1 MMPSELEAH
10 RRSAATE
17 IGEISYIDYGE
28 GPTALFV
35 HGVFTNALFWRNVL
49 ASVGQ
54 QRRCIAIDLPAHG
67 QTRTTDSW
75 DLSLGGMAHAL
86 VALCD
91 ALDAGPVDLVAND
104 TGGAVA
110 QIFAATNSQRLR
122 SFTLTNCDTQGNIP
136 PPDFAPVVD
145 LARQGALA
153 EAVKGLSADLALAR
167 SDAGFGSGYERP
179 DELPDEVLRAYLAP
193 LAESDQRASELQRC
207 IAQLEPGPLL
217 AVEPQLKE
225 LEVPTLLVWGTGD
238 PFFDLSWARW
248 LRDTIPGVTEIVEI
262 EGAKLF
268 FPDER
273 AADLVPHLRRHWD
286 ATTPR
291 SPGA

>member
-1 MMPSELEAH
+1 MMPNELEAY

-17 IGEISYIDYGE
+17 LGEISYLDVGE

-49 ASVGQ
+49 ADTAAR
-54 QRRCIAIDLPAHG
+54 RRCIAIDLPAHG
-67 QTRTTDSW
+67 QTATTESW
-75 DLSLGGMAHAL
+75 DLSLGGLAQAL

-91 ALDAGPVDLVAND
+91 AIDPGRVDLVAND

-110 QIFAATNSQRLR
+110 QIFAATNPQRLR
-122 SFTLTNCDTQGNIP
+122 SVTLTNCDTQGNIP
-136 PPDFAPVVD
+136 PPDFAPVVH
-145 LARQGALA
+145 LARQGGLA
-153 EAVKGLSADLALAR
+153 EVVKGLASDLSLAR

-179 DELPDEVLRAYLAP
+179 EDVPDEVLRAYLAP
-193 LAESDQRASELQRC
+193 LAASDLRARELERSV
-207 IAQLEPGPLL
+207 AQLEPGPLL
-217 AVEPQLKE
+217 AIEPQLKE
-225 LEVPTLLVWGTGD
+225 LETPTLLVWGTGD

-273 AADLVPHLRRHWD
+273 AADLVPHLLRHWD
-286 ATTPR
+286 ATAAP
-291 SPGA
+291 A